1 MKRTNHNEENNQ
13 VVYPTPVLANM
24 RGSRGV
30 TFMEKKNFLAI
41 LGTKE
46 IFFGECTPKNHN
58 PLINTLL

>member
-30 TFMEKKNFLAI
+30 TFMEKKKLFSNFRDQ
-41 LGTKE
+41 GN
-46 IFFGECTPKNHN
+46 IFWRVHTQKS
-58 PLINTLL
+58 